1 MSRSS
6 PGRRAPMSSGMVERR
21 CSPRFRTAGTAIV
34 LVGGRY
40 VGAYL
45 LRNLSAGG
53 AYLVGDNNLAVGQVV
68 QLLLQVG
75 DELQSLE
82 AEVVRQDRLPSEEH
96 SLAVA
101 FRHLSPD
108 VEDSVR
114 SLASDAGKDAQG
126 TKTSAVLLLGGP
138 SPVFASLDRDV
149 RSLGF
154 EVALAATPL
163 DAIAFLSMDPRHITA
178 VVAVCSH
185 AGADP
190 LGFLRFLKETYPQ
203 IRRIALSCAVR
214 SLPGA
219 PANPSGVIEA
229 VLSEPWTSTSLA
241 EALRPAGER

>member
-1 MSRSS
+1 
-6 PGRRAPMSSGMVERR
+6 MSSEMVERR
-21 CSPRFRTAGTAIV
+21 RFPRFRIAGTAIV

-68 QLLLQVG
+68 QLLLHVG

-96 SLAVA
+96 SFAVA
-101 FRHLSPD
+101 FRNLGPE

-114 SLASDAGKDAQG
+114 TLASGAGKDAQDTG
-126 TKTSAVLLLGGP
+126 ISVVLLLGGP
-138 SPVFASLDRDV
+138 SPALSALDRDV
-149 RSLGF
+149 RHLGH
-154 EVALAATPL
+154 EVAAAVTPL
-163 DAIAFLSMDPRHITA
+163 DAISFMSIDPLRVAA

-190 LGFLRFLKETYPQ
+190 LGFLRFLKETHPH
-203 IRRIALSCAVR
+203 IRRVALSCAIR
-214 SLPGA
+214 SIPGA
-219 PANPSGVIEA
+219 PANPNGVIEA
-229 VLSEPWTSTSLA
+229 VLSEPWTSTTLA
-241 EALRPAGER
+241 QALRPAGES